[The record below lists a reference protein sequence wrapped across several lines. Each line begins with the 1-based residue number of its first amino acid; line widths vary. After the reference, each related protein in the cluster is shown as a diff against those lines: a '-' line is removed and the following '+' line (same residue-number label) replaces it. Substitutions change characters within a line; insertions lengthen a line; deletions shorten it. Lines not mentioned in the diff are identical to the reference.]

1 VPNEPGEAGP
11 TTGPGPMAARSERGI
26 TSLWIVLG
34 VAMVGGLIVTIPF
47 VLAGRE
53 EAERGSLAVS
63 QIGKVNDL
71 GAQATMQTAI
81 RTASIYFAEHGSY
94 EGFGPEFA
102 SQYDP
107 SVRFTAGPALPGVV
121 SVRGVT
127 SISVVMV
134 TSTGSGFVCA
144 AATGDIVTY
153 GRVDAQS
160 AAACTGGW

>member
-1 VPNEPGEAGP
+1 
-11 TTGPGPMAARSERGI
+11 M
-26 TSLWIVLG
+26 VLG
-34 VAMVGGLIVTIPF
+34 VAIVGGMIVTIPF
-47 VLAGRE
+47 VLAGRQ
-53 EAERGSLAVS
+53 EAERAGLAVS

-81 RTASIYFAEHGSY
+81 RTASIYFAENGSY
-94 EGFGPEFA
+94 EGFGPQAA

-107 SVRFTAGPALPGVV
+107 SVRFSSGPAAPGVV

-127 SISVVMV
+127 PISVVMV

-144 AATGDIVTY
+144 AVTGDIVTH

>member
-1 VPNEPGEAGP
+1 
-11 TTGPGPMAARSERGI
+11 M
-26 TSLWIVLG
+26 VLG

-47 VLAGRE
+47 VLAGRQE
-53 EAERGSLAVS
+53 TERAGLAVS

-81 RTASIYFAEHGSY
+81 RTASIYLAENGSY
-94 EGFGPEFA
+94 EGFGPQAA

-107 SVRFTAGPALPGVV
+107 SVRFSSGPAAPGAV

-127 SISVVMV
+127 PISVVMV

-144 AATGDIVTY
+144 AVTGDIVTY

>member
-1 VPNEPGEAGP
+1 MNPGEAGP

-160 AAACTGGW
+160 AADCTGGW

>member
-1 VPNEPGEAGP
+1 MNPGEAGP

>member
-1 VPNEPGEAGP
+1 
-11 TTGPGPMAARSERGI
+11 MAARSERGA

-34 VAMVGGLIVTIPF
+34 VAMVGGMIVTIPF

-94 EGFGPEFA
+94 EGFGPQAA

-107 SVRFTAGPALPGVV
+107 SVRFTTGPAAPGVV

-127 SISVVMV
+127 PISVVMV

-144 AATGDIVTY
+144 AATSDLVTY

>member
-1 VPNEPGEAGP
+1 MNPGEAGP
-11 TTGPGPMAARSERGI
+11 TTGPGPMAARSERGA

-34 VAMVGGLIVTIPF
+34 VAMVGGMIVTIPF

-53 EAERGSLAVS
+53 EAKRGSLAVS

-94 EGFGPEFA
+94 EGFGPHAA

-107 SVRFTAGPALPGVV
+107 SVRFTAGPAVPGMV

-127 SISVVMV
+127 PFSVVMV
-134 TSTGSGFVCA
+134 TSPGSGFVCT

>member
-1 VPNEPGEAGP
+1 
-11 TTGPGPMAARSERGI
+11 MAAWSERGA

-34 VAMVGGLIVTIPF
+34 VAMVGGMIVTIPF
-47 VLAGRE
+47 VLAGRQ
-53 EAERGSLAVS
+53 EAERAGLAVS

-81 RTASIYFAEHGSY
+81 RTASIYFAERGSY

-107 SVRFTAGPALPGVV
+107 SVRFTAGPAVPGMV

-127 SISVVMV
+127 PFSVVMV